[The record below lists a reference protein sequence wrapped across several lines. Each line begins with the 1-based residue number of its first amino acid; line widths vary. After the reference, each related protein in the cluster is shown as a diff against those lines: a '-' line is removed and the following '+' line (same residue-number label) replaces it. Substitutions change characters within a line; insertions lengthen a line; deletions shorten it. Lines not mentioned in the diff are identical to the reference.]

1 MDENHQGA
9 FEDQTGT
16 QHRPLKDHPYTQ
28 QPPEDQPYTQQTP
41 PEDQPYTQPP
51 PPQYEQYQQQPPPG
65 YQGYQPPPY
74 YQQPY
79 GGYEGYNRPVGFIE
93 AYVAYWKNYAN
104 FNDRTSRAGYWWVV
118 LMNFIIGCVLGVISS
133 LAAIGLFATAFEN
146 PYAASDPLAVLS
158 FGGITAVSIISSAW
172 SLVNLVPGLAIS
184 VRRLHDVGRSWPWIL
199 INLIPVV
206 GTIIYIVFVASAQ
219 KHPPENQF
227 GYLRQ
232 V

>member
-1 MDENHQGA
+1 MNENNQTPPQ
-9 FEDQTGT
+9 DQ
-16 QHRPLKDHPYTQ
+16 PYTQ
-28 QPPEDQPYTQQTP
+28 QPP
-41 PEDQPYTQPP
+41 PE
-51 PPQYEQYQQQPPPG
+51 
-65 YQGYQPPPY
+65 YQGYQYQQPPPY

-118 LMNFIIGCVLGVISS
+118 LMNFIISLVLSVISS
-133 LAAIGLFATAFEN
+133 VAALGIFATALGN
-146 PYAASDPLAVLS
+146 PYAANDPLAWLS
-158 FGGITAVSIISSAW
+158 FGGITAISIISTGW

-199 INLIPVV
+199 INLIPIV
-206 GTIIYIVFVASAQ
+206 GTIIFIVFVATAQ

-227 GYLRQ
+227 GYLKQ

>member
-1 MDENHQGA
+1 MDENNQA
-9 FEDQTGT
+9 PPQDQ
-16 QHRPLKDHPYTQ
+16 PYTQ
-28 QPPEDQPYTQQTP
+28 QPPPQDQPYTQQ
-41 PEDQPYTQPP
+41 P
-51 PPQYEQYQQQPPPG
+51 PPQG
-65 YQGYQPPPY
+65 YQGYQQPPPY

-79 GGYEGYNRPVGFIE
+79 GGYEGFNRPVGFIE

-118 LMNFIIGCVLGVISS
+118 LMNFIISLVLSIISTV
-133 LAAIGLFATAFEN
+133 AALGIFATAMGN
-146 PYAASDPLAVLS
+146 PYAATDPLAWLS
-158 FGGITAVSIISSAW
+158 FGGITAISIISTGW

-206 GTIIYIVFVASAQ
+206 GTIIYIVFVATAQ

>member
-1 MDENHQGA
+1 MDENNQA
-9 FEDQTGT
+9 T
-16 QHRPLKDHPYTQ
+16 
-28 QPPEDQPYTQQTP
+28 PEDQPYTQQTP
-41 PEDQPYTQPP
+41 PQDQPYTQQPPPEDQQYTQQP
-51 PPQYEQYQQQPPPG
+51 PPQYEQYQQQPG
-65 YQGYQPPPY
+65 YQGYQQPPPY

-118 LMNFIIGCVLGVISS
+118 LMNFIIGCVLGGISS
-133 LAAIGLFATAFEN
+133 AAAIGLFATAFEN

-158 FGGITAVSIISSAW
+158 FGGITAVSIISSVW